1 MKKIWPFSEDQRYSG
16 VAVLISLGLHAA
28 VLLGSLH
35 LSGRVQQKGDLSQ
48 AQTIQVSLI
57 SLVERASVEPNPAPA
72 GRQSPDSP
80 TAKSARFPRREVS
93 ASYPPSLSDATTT
106 TPSAIQTSHPTSQAV
121 AASNGKSSAAPVDSD
136 ASTGSTRGASE
147 SASTTS
153 HVTGIEVKKAQPD
166 YAYNPQPDY
175 PLLMR
180 DQGIGGV
187 VWLRAMVEPDGT
199 ARDINLLKSSGYRLL
214 DEAAMRAVRS
224 WRFIPAR
231 RGDQTLASWVE
242 FPIRFSLQG

>member
-1 MKKIWPFSEDQRYSG
+1 MNKIWPYSEDQRHSG
-16 VAVLISLGLHAA
+16 VAVLVSLGLHAA

-35 LSGRVQQKGDLSQ
+35 LSGRVQQKDNLSQ
-48 AQTIQVSLI
+48 AQTIQVNLI
-57 SLVERASVEPNPAPA
+57 SLVKRTSVEPNPAPA
-72 GRQSPDSP
+72 VRQTPDSP
-80 TAKSARFPRREVS
+80 TAKPTRVSRREGS
-93 ASYPPSLSDATTT
+93 TSQSPSLSDATT
-106 TPSAIQTSHPTSQAV
+106 PPDIQTPPQTSKAV
-121 AASNGKSSAAPVDSD
+121 AATNGTSNASPVYSD
-136 ASTGSTRGASE
+136 ASTTSTRSAPE
-147 SASTTS
+147 SPSTTPN
-153 HVTGIEVKKAQPD
+153 VTGIEVKKAQPD

-175 PLLMR
+175 PLLLR